1 MQRKDANGGV
11 ARIFCGGCTF
21 LPQKVDD
28 LFIVVLNTQQ
38 TKTTKLTAPTLQ
50 LSPPSKKVRKKLTS
64 CSDAGVHL
72 QLTPI
77 NYAPDFLSAPGCTC
91 TAPPGYDYG
100 SKSQS
105 FLNLLSDCVV
115 FLVL

>member
-77 NYAPDFLSAPGCTC
+77 NYAPDFLSAPGVHLHCT
-91 TAPPGYDYG
+91 PWLRLWKQ
-100 SKSQS
+100 KSIIS
-105 FLNLLSDCVV
+105 EPVI
-115 FLVL
+115 